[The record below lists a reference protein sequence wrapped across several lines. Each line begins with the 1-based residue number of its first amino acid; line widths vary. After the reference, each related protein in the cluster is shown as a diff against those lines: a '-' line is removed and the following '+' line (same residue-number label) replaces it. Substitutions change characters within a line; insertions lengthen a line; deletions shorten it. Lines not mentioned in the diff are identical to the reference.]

1 MACPWEMGYGEP
13 DPETRQVT
21 CRCRAC
27 GKFADL
33 DCERDF
39 ASGMLVV
46 QVMTCVAKGGT
57 QAVYEKPKH
66 IALL

>member
-1 MACPWEMGYGEP
+1 MACSWDLEYDEP

-39 ASGMLVV
+39 ASGDLIV
-46 QVMTCVAKGGT
+46 QVMTCSAKGGT
-57 QAVYEKPKH
+57 QAVRE
-66 IALL
+66 AA